1 MQYHWGILRQQGHGL
16 GGLLRL
22 AAPVMKNVMSG
33 LVGGVSGGGG
43 PFSTSYYPSPRNYYP
58 PPSPLPSYEYS
69 PERSSP
75 PRRHSR
81 RRHSRPQKGKG
92 FFTDLLKSTAKQA
105 LTAAAKTGLD
115 VFENKRS
122 FKDALKTHGGQV
134 IKNTTSHILSQGDK
148 SRPPAKPKLLARGGP
163 RIKRPL
169 ETASGERPPK
179 NKKKKARPLDIFD

>member
-1 MQYHWGILRQQGHGL
+1 MQYHRGILRQQGHGL
-16 GGLLRL
+16 GGLLKL
-22 AAPVMKNVMSG
+22 AAPVMRNVMSG
-33 LVGGVSGGGG
+33 LLGGAPTG
-43 PFSTSYYPSPRNYYP
+43 PSPLPYYPPSRHYYP
-58 PPSPLPSYEYS
+58 PPPPPPSYEYS

-75 PRRHSR
+75 PRRRSR
-81 RRHSRPQKGKG
+81 PRHSRPQAGKG

-115 VFENKRS
+115 VLENKRS

-134 IKNTTSHILSQGDK
+134 IKNTASRMLSQGGEK

-163 RIKRPL
+163 RIKRSL

-179 NKKKKARPLDIFD
+179 KKKKKARPLDFFD

>member
-1 MQYHWGILRQQGHGL
+1 MQYHWGMRQQGHGL

-43 PFSTSYYPSPRNYYP
+43 PFSTSYYPSSRNYYP
-58 PPSPLPSYEYS
+58 PPPPLPSYEHS
-69 PERSSP
+69 PDRSSP
-75 PRRHSR
+75 PRRRSR

-134 IKNTTSHILSQGDK
+134 IKNTTSHILSQGDT
-148 SRPPAKPKLLARGGP
+148 SCPPAKPKVLARGGP

>member
-43 PFSTSYYPSPRNYYP
+43 PFSTSYYPSSRNYYP
-58 PPSPLPSYEYS
+58 PPPPLPSNEYS

-75 PRRHSR
+75 PRRRSR

-105 LTAAAKTGLD
+105 LTAAAKLGSMCL
-115 VFENKRS
+115 KI
-122 FKDALKTHGGQV
+122 KDP
-134 IKNTTSHILSQGDK
+134 
-148 SRPPAKPKLLARGGP
+148 SRMR
-163 RIKRPL
+163 
-169 ETASGERPPK
+169 
-179 NKKKKARPLDIFD
+179 

>member
-43 PFSTSYYPSPRNYYP
+43 PFSTSYYPFSRNYYP
-58 PPSPLPSYEYS
+58 PPPPLPSYEYS

-75 PRRHSR
+75 PRRRSR

-115 VFENKRS
+115 VFESKRS

-134 IKNTTSHILSQGDK
+134 IKNTTSHILSQADK

>member
-1 MQYHWGILRQQGHGL
+1 M
-16 GGLLRL
+16 
-22 AAPVMKNVMSG
+22 
-33 LVGGVSGGGG
+33 
-43 PFSTSYYPSPRNYYP
+43 
-58 PPSPLPSYEYS
+58 YS

-75 PRRHSR
+75 PRRRSR

-92 FFTDLLKSTAKQA
+92 FLTDLLKSTAKQA

-115 VFENKRS
+115 VLENKRS

-134 IKNTTSHILSQGDK
+134 IKNTTSHILSQ
-148 SRPPAKPKLLARGGP
+148 RRRQVPPPAKPKLLARGGP

-169 ETASGERPPK
+169 ETASGERPP

>member
-1 MQYHWGILRQQGHGL
+1 
-16 GGLLRL
+16 
-22 AAPVMKNVMSG
+22 MS
-33 LVGGVSGGGG
+33 
-43 PFSTSYYPSPRNYYP
+43 SYVFTRKKLTATPTQS
-58 PPSPLPSYEYS
+58 SKALKTT
-69 PERSSP
+69 ERK
-75 PRRHSR
+75 RI
-81 RRHSRPQKGKG
+81 

-115 VFENKRS
+115 VLENKRS

-134 IKNTTSHILSQGDK
+134 IKNTTSHILSQGGDK

-169 ETASGERPPK
+169 ETASGERPP

>member
-22 AAPVMKNVMSG
+22 AAPVMKNVMSD
-33 LVGGVSGGGG
+33 LVGRVFGGGG
-43 PFSTSYYPSPRNYYP
+43 PWSPPYYPSSRNYYP
-58 PPSPLPSYEYS
+58 PPPPLPSFEYS

-75 PRRHSR
+75 PRRRSR
-81 RRHSRPQKGKG
+81 RRHPRPQKGKG
-92 FFTDLLKSTAKQA
+92 FLTYLLKSTAKQA

-115 VFENKRS
+115 VLENKRS

-134 IKNTTSHILSQGDK
+134 IKNTTSHILSQGGDK
-148 SRPPAKPKLLARGGP
+148 SRPPAKPKLLDRGGP

-169 ETASGERPPK
+169 ETASGERPP